1 MRPLVIKVGGGLL
14 GIPGALRE
22 VCAAIGVLG
31 RQQAVV
37 VVPGGGPLAD
47 LVRELDRTVGL
58 SDDASHWMAILAMD
72 QYAHLLAER
81 IEGATLVEEPGGIAA
96 TLGAGRVAVLAPSRW
111 LRAADPL
118 PHSWDATSDSVAA
131 FVAGALDA
139 KRLVLVKPADVGEE
153 GVDRCFVTVVP
164 AGLEVDV
171 IAWEGLRLLRF
182 PQDDGPSSGRSH

>member
-58 SDDASHWMAILAMD
+58 SDDASHWMAMLAMD

-182 PQDDGPSSGRSH
+182 PQDDGPSSGRSR